1 MTNTIRLQG
10 VEGGLSEEKDGVS
23 YLKIGIMTGNLW
35 ATAVEEYQ
43 RYGRVEGLAVQAF
56 SFNMTTNL
64 AEFMLSRPYTL
75 IEEGLHVDI
84 DLGDF
89 SEKDISEI
97 MKANKAIY
105 ELERKVLYPVPENSQ
120 EVRLMLSERKAEEY
134 REIVRKLVTIKGARN
149 GLPHERCE
157 SYELLAEEAELTLQV

>member
-97 MKANKAIY
+97 MKANKVIY
-105 ELERKVLYPVPENSQ
+105 KLERKVLYPVPENSQ
-120 EVRLMLSERKAEEY
+120 EIRLMLSERKAEEY
-134 REIVRKLVTIKGARN
+134 RKIIEELVNLSNSSTL
-149 GLPHERCE
+149 LPHQKVEQ
-157 SYELLAEEAELTLQV
+157 YEFIIDEAKFTLEA

>member
-1 MTNTIRLQG
+1 
-10 VEGGLSEEKDGVS
+10 
-23 YLKIGIMTGNLW
+23 MTGNLW

-134 REIVRKLVTIKGARN
+134 RKIIEELVNLSNSSTL
-149 GLPHERCE
+149 LPHQKVEQ
-157 SYELLAEEAELTLQV
+157 YEFIIDEAKYTLEA